1 MGHNRAYRVP
11 QGRLA
16 EVETGIV
23 KMVTRILYSKSLQRG
38 LLLYTLYTF
47 CTAGSIMSYPT
58 YIRCYESRADA
69 ETQEQV
75 WLYSEW
81 ISTIPGAIR
90 FYIRED
96 RASLA
101 LLADSTLKRKP
112 HLDYI
117 A

>member
-1 MGHNRAYRVP
+1 M
-11 QGRLA
+11 
-16 EVETGIV
+16 
-23 KMVTRILYSKSLQRG
+23 
-38 LLLYTLYTF
+38 
-47 CTAGSIMSYPT
+47 SIMPYPT
-58 YIRCYESRADA
+58 YILCYESTANIL
-69 ETQEQV
+69 TQEQV

-81 ISTIPGAIR
+81 ISSIPGAIR

-101 LLADSTLKRKP
+101 LLADSTLVRKP